1 MCVYIYIY
9 RRNLRYKQ
17 CLLYAGGKN
26 VPWRLTLGS
35 SVDPGV
41 GDATAGLAATSS
53 AHTSHV
59 APEVASIGG
68 MAARCC

>member
-1 MCVYIYIY
+1 MCIYIYIY

-35 SVDPGV
+35 SVDPG
-41 GDATAGLAATSS
+41 
-53 AHTSHV
+53 
-59 APEVASIGG
+59 
-68 MAARCC
+68 CW